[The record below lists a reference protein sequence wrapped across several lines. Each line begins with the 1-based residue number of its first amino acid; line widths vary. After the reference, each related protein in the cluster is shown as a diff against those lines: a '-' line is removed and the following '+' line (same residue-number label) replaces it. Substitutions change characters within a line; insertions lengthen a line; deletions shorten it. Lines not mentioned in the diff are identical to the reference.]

1 MPEQFRTVIEPFRIK
16 SVEPIAMTT
25 REEREKYLKSANYN
39 PFKLKSEQVI
49 IDLLTDSGTSAMS
62 AEQWAGMMRGDES
75 YAGSV
80 SWQRLERV
88 IRDLTG
94 YPHILPTHQGRAAE
108 RILYSHLGGEGKIF
122 LSNTH
127 FDTTRANIE
136 YSGAEAI
143 DCVTPES
150 GKADSDFPFKG
161 NADVAR
167 MAEIVEERGAENFG
181 AIILTVTNNS
191 GGGQA
196 VSMANAR
203 EVRDLCRKHDILFI
217 LDACRIAENAWF
229 IKQDEDGY
237 GDRSC
242 REIATEMFGLADGC
256 VMSAKKD
263 ALVNMGGFLA
273 LNDAELAE
281 HCTSVLIITE
291 GYTTY
296 GGLSGRDME
305 AIAIG
310 LVEIFNEDY
319 LRYRTRSTA
328 YLGEHLDK
336 LGIPVIK
343 PIGGHAV
350 YVDAGQLYDHL
361 PVDQYPGQSL
371 VCELYKMAGIRS
383 VEIGS
388 VMFGKYDEDGKL
400 VPAPRELVRLA
411 IPRRVYTQSHVDY
424 LIEAFEIVRDQRHS
438 APGYRITKEPRFLRH
453 FTSEFEPIG

>member
-1 MPEQFRTVIEPFRIK
+1 MPEQFNTVIEPFRIK
-16 SVEPIAMTT
+16 TVEPITLTT
-25 REEREKYLKSANYN
+25 RAQREKYLAEASYN

-62 AEQWAGMMRGDES
+62 AAQWSGMMQGDES

-94 YPHILPTHQGRAAE
+94 YPYILPTHQGRAAE
-108 RILYSHLGGEGKIF
+108 RILYGHLGGRGKTF

-136 YSGAEAI
+136 FNRAETI
-143 DCVTPES
+143 DCVTPVAAQPE
-150 GKADSDFPFKG
+150 SDFPFKG
-161 NADVAR
+161 NADVER
-167 MAEIVEERGAENFG
+167 MDALISERGSENIG
-181 AIILTVTNNS
+181 AVILTVTNNS

-203 EVRDLCRKHDILFI
+203 EVRDLCRRHGVLFI

-229 IKQDEDGY
+229 IKQDEEGY
-237 GDRSC
+237 GEKSSRD
-242 REIATEMFGLADGC
+242 IAREMFDLADGC

-273 LNDAELAE
+273 LKDEELAD
-281 HCTSVLIITE
+281 HCTSLLIITE

-305 AIAIG
+305 AVATG
-310 LVEIFNEDY
+310 LEEIFNEDY

-328 YLGEHLDK
+328 YLGEHLDR
-336 LGIPVIK
+336 LGVPVIK

-350 YVDAGQLYDHL
+350 YINAGEFYDHL
-361 PVDQYPGQSL
+361 PVEQYPGQSL
-371 VCELYKMAGIRS
+371 VCELYKVGGVRS

-388 VMFGKYDEDGKL
+388 VMFGKYDEQGKL

-424 LIEAFEIVRDQRHS
+424 LIEVFGRVQELRSS
-438 APGYRITKEPRFLRH
+438 APGYRIVREPRFLRH
-453 FTSEFEPIG
+453 FTADFEPVG